1 MHIAV
6 SRTACRT
13 RSSAW
18 LRAAIT
24 IAALLNCGARVAQAA
39 NVLVFGDDARKN
51 TAAAALTSLGH
62 TVTNV
67 TALPGSLTGFQA
79 VFSFQIF
86 SALTGPQQSELEAFI
101 QAGNGVYFTGERPC
115 CDAANTSIGTILN
128 ALVSGGG
135 ITVGNQGDVFDSTY
149 SFNPLAQGGI
159 TTTPNTLTSWSP
171 SAPGKLS
178 GVSGTHVLASGNL
191 GSVVGGVWGASD
203 LSGGVGA
210 IAILMDIDW
219 LNVGNTAGVQAIY
232 ANIMNFFG
240 SPAGGSVGGGAACAD
255 HTVHGHIT
263 TTPPNGHDGDS
274 HIHHGQHGHT
284 IPAGTECLPPGHHV
298 TVNGH
303 VLGLTPEAG
312 EGLSATPII
321 SSAWEPDFVAAL
333 NQDGK
338 MAPAGSGTVV
348 QLFGSAKGLFLD
360 EADSRPALGF
370 TPPAGG
376 SPLYYTDRL
385 PEVRIGG
392 IAAKILFSGLAPG
405 LSGVWQI
412 NVRVPEGVP
421 PGLAA
426 VEISYDGQHL
436 NSLGIDVR

>member
-67 TALPGSLTGFQA
+67 TALPGSLTGFQV

-240 SPAGGSVGGGAACAD
+240 SPAGGSLGGAACAD

-312 EGLSATPII
+312 EGLSAMPII

-436 NSLGIDVR
+436 NSVGIDVR

>member
-1 MHIAV
+1 
-6 SRTACRT
+6 
-13 RSSAW
+13 
-18 LRAAIT
+18 
-24 IAALLNCGARVAQAA
+24 
-39 NVLVFGDDARKN
+39 
-51 TAAAALTSLGH
+51 
-62 TVTNV
+62 
-67 TALPGSLTGFQA
+67 
-79 VFSFQIF
+79 
-86 SALTGPQQSELEAFI
+86 
-101 QAGNGVYFTGERPC
+101 
-115 CDAANTSIGTILN
+115 
-128 ALVSGGG
+128 
-135 ITVGNQGDVFDSTY
+135 
-149 SFNPLAQGGI
+149 
-159 TTTPNTLTSWSP
+159 
-171 SAPGKLS
+171 
-178 GVSGTHVLASGNL
+178 
-191 GSVVGGVWGASD
+191 
-203 LSGGVGA
+203 
-210 IAILMDIDW
+210 
-219 LNVGNTAGVQAIY
+219 
-232 ANIMNFFG
+232 MNFFG

-284 IPAGTECLPPGHHV
+284 IPTGTECLPPGHHV

-303 VLGLTPEAG
+303 ILGVTPEAG
-312 EGLSATPII
+312 EGLSAMPII

-338 MAPAGSGTVV
+338 MAPARSGTVV

-436 NSLGIDVR
+436 NSVGIDVR